1 MDLSVIMTG
10 IKVWGQWCFLNLSFH
25 KYFFYSNSVYYLVH
39 VGAQSWMLIN
49 FSTIALTLPGNNTL
63 PKTLF

>member
-10 IKVWGQWCFLNLSFH
+10 IKVWGNGVFKFIFPQIL
-25 KYFFYSNSVYYLVH
+25 FYSNSVYYLVH